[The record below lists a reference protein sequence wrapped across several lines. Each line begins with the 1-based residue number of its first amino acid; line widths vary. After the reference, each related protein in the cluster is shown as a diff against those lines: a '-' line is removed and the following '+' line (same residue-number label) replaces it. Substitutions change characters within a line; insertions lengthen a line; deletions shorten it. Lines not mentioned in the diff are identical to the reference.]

1 MTNSVRAWLS
11 QFPNRARLSLTR
23 AFKERAT
30 SLSFDIVERKPSRN
44 DPAAALLTGVGE
56 LTPARAFQLASLA
69 TSSVHYGLYGAVRT
83 TCLDVSAWTWLTGE
97 NYCL

>member
-11 QFPNRARLSLTR
+11 QFPNRAQLSLTR

-44 DPAAALLTGVGE
+44 DPAAASFTGVGE
-56 LTPARAFQLASLA
+56 LTPARALF
-69 TSSVHYGLYGAVRT
+69 
-83 TCLDVSAWTWLTGE
+83 
-97 NYCL
+97 N